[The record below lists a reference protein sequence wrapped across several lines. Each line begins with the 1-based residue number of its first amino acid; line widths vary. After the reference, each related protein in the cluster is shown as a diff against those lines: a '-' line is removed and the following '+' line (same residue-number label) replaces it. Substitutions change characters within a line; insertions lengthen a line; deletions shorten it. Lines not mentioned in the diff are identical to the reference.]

1 MAGRTKYRTAA
12 EIEKAIDGYF
22 AKVDKENKANPD
34 KACPPIIEDLWTH
47 LGITRNTWDSYINP
61 EYNENIPE
69 DIKLNKQAISDSVK
83 KAEHRLT
90 AELAKFGMKYP
101 NRASLVIFFMKQK
114 HYGGYTDKQEIEH
127 KDMKIDIKINGI
139 NGNPFA

>member
-1 MAGRTKYRTAA
+1 MLKLIQRQSKNIT
-12 EIEKAIDGYF
+12 
-22 AKVDKENKANPD
+22 
-34 KACPPIIEDLWTH
+34 ED
-47 LGITRNTWDSYINP
+47 P

-127 KDMKIDIKINGI
+127 KDMKIDISINGI
-139 NGNPFA
+139 KGNPFA